1 MVGAFGSKIRHQQA
15 DLLIFCSMR
24 DTKSNSQGAIGA
36 TRMSSVGLNI
46 FKCAYVH
53 RHTHITRAHTRR
65 DDKTDATLFLVSL
78 ISNPLT
84 PYKMSHFLQEIH
96 KQLFPLHMTKAA
108 KAVCVAHA
116 DKCGCPLY
124 K

>member
-1 MVGAFGSKIRHQQA
+1 
-15 DLLIFCSMR
+15 MR

-36 TRMSSVGLNI
+36 TRVSSVGLNI

-53 RHTHITRAHTRR
+53 RHMHITHAHTRR

-78 ISNPLT
+78 ISNAPT
-84 PYKMSHFLQEIH
+84 PYKMSHILQEIH
-96 KQLFPLHMTKAA
+96 NELFPLHMAKAA

-116 DKCGCPLY
+116 DECRCPLY